1 MSYSY
6 GESSVLWQVISSP
19 FVEFESGPLVLE
31 PLEMKL
37 VLTAAMEG
45 GTKEEGISMELLL
58 LPANE
63 LTAELLLLFWS
74 VRRRWLFDSWT
85 SEVSPE
91 GGVEG
96 SEGERAEGI
105 VGN

>member
-6 GESSVLWQVISSP
+6 GESRVLWQAISSP
-19 FVEFESGPLVLE
+19 FVEFESGPLALE
-31 PLEMKL
+31 LPETKL

-58 LPANE
+58 LPTNE
-63 LTAELLLLFWS
+63 LTAELLLLFWR
-74 VRRRWLFDSWT
+74 VRRCTSFDSRT

-91 GGVEG
+91 GGVDG
-96 SEGERAEGI
+96 SEGERAEGDVVI
-105 VGN
+105 